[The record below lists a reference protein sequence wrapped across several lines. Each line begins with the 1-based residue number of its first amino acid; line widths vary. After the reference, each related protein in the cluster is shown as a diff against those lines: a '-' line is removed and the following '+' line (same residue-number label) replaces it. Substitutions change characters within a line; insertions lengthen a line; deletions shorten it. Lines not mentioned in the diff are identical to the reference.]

1 MPEFDLVIRGGT
13 VVDGTGIPRIR
24 ADLGVKNGRVA
35 MISGRISA
43 GGAKEIDASGCIV
56 APGAIDLHTHYDA
69 QLNWDP
75 YASLSGWFGVT
86 SLTVGQCGFG
96 FAPTRPED
104 RDLNMRM
111 MNRIEAIP
119 LESMRQGMRWDWE
132 TFPEYMDSL
141 DRQGLGVNVGALVP
155 FSPLRGYVLGMIPAR
170 ERTSVTEAELN
181 QMKQILHDS
190 MKAGAFGISADKNLE
205 DRPEDGSWLPSHVA
219 SKEEFFALAQVMS
232 EFGVGHLGWTI
243 GISDD
248 RPDQRA
254 MLAEMVRMS
263 GRPLHVVL
271 GDDEG
276 YEWLKEVRAEGLPV
290 VAQMGCVPTI
300 AEFKLSEY
308 NLFDYMPHWVQPL
321 VGTKEERIAKLAE
334 DGIRDG
340 MKQDVID
347 RPHPRTDWTQ
357 VQVVEVALER
367 NLKYEGLS
375 IADIAVAEGK
385 HPLDAFLDIALDE
398 DLETEFAHPAA
409 AQGDD
414 ARADRIASPFVHISV
429 SDGGAHTRFLVN
441 SVWPVYFLAHW
452 IREKELMTLEQAH
465 QKMSQLPAWFADMRN
480 RGTLRVGDWADI
492 MVYNMDE
499 LGLLYDKP
507 RFETDF
513 PGGEKRLVQ
522 KPTGLRNVIVNGVA
536 AGPRRGCHIRGQRL
550 HGSATRQ
557 TPSQLRHGRLN
568 SRLTARL
575 ITVKT

>member
-1 MPEFDLVIRGGT
+1 MPEFDLVIRGGI
-13 VVDGTGIPRIR
+13 VVDGTGLPRIR
-24 ADLGVKNGRVA
+24 ADVGIRDGRVA
-35 MISGRISA
+35 MVSGRINA
-43 GGAKEIDASGCIV
+43 AGAKELDASGCIV

-155 FSPLRGYVLGMIPAR
+155 FSPLSGYVLGMIPAR

-219 SKEEFFALAQVMS
+219 SKEEFLALAQVMS
-232 EFGVGHLGWTI
+232 QFGVGQIGWTI

-248 RPDQRA
+248 RPEQRD

-271 GDDEG
+271 GDEEG
-276 YEWLKEVRAEGLPV
+276 YEWLKEMREEGLPIL
-290 VAQMGCVPTI
+290 AQLGSVPTV

-308 NLFDYMPHWVQPL
+308 NLFDYMPNWVQPL
-321 VGTKEERIAKLAE
+321 VGTKEERIAKLSE
-334 DGIRDG
+334 DGIREG
-340 MKQDVID
+340 MKRDVID

-375 IADIAVAEGK
+375 IADIAEAEGK

-409 AQGDD
+409 AQSDEV
-414 ARADRIASPFVHISV
+414 RVDRLTNPFVHISV

-452 IREKELMTLEQAH
+452 IRDRELMTLEQAH
-465 QKMSQLPAWFADMRN
+465 QKMSALPAWFSDMKN
-480 RGTLRVGDWADI
+480 RGTLRVGDYADI

-522 KPTGLRNVIVNGVA
+522 KPTGIRYIVVNGTVTFVENECTNA
-536 AGPRRGCHIRGQRL
+536 LPGKL
-550 HGSATRQ
+550 
-557 TPSQLRHGRLN
+557 LRSYDMVG
-568 SRLTARL
+568 
-575 ITVKT
+575 

>member
-1 MPEFDLVIRGGT
+1 MPEFDLVIRGGI
-13 VVDGTGIPRIR
+13 VVDGTGLPRIR
-24 ADLGVKNGRVA
+24 ADVGIKDGRVA

-43 GGAKEIDASGCIV
+43 SGAKELDASGCIV

-170 ERTSVTEAELN
+170 ERTSVTEGELN
-181 QMKQILHDS
+181 QMKQILYDS

-219 SKEEFFALAQVMS
+219 SKEEFLALAQVMGQ
-232 EFGVGHLGWTI
+232 FGVGQIGWTI

-248 RPDQRA
+248 RPEQRD

-276 YEWLKEVRAEGLPV
+276 YEWLKEMRAEGLPIL
-290 VAQMGCVPTI
+290 AQQGSVPTI

-308 NLFDYMPHWVQPL
+308 NLFDYMPNWVQPL
-321 VGTKEERIAKLAE
+321 VGTKEERIAKLSE
-334 DGIRDG
+334 DGIRGG
-340 MKQDVID
+340 MKQDVLD
-347 RPHPRTDWTQ
+347 RPHARTDWTQ

-375 IADIAVAEGK
+375 IADIAEAEGK

-414 ARADRIASPFVHISV
+414 ARADRISNPFVHISV

-452 IREKELMTLEQAH
+452 IRDKELMTLEQAH
-465 QKMSQLPAWFADMRN
+465 QKMSALPAWFSDMKN
-480 RGTLRVGDWADI
+480 RGTLRVGDFADVMI
-492 MVYNMDE
+492 YNMDE

-522 KPTGLRNVIVNGVA
+522 RPTGIRYIVVNGTVTFLENECTGA
-536 AGPRRGCHIRGQRL
+536 LPGKL
-550 HGSATRQ
+550 
-557 TPSQLRHGRLN
+557 LRSYDMVG
-568 SRLTARL
+568 
-575 ITVKT
+575 

>member
-1 MPEFDLVIRGGT
+1 MPEYDLVIRGGT
-13 VVDGTGIPRIR
+13 VVDGTGLPRIR
-24 ADLGVKNGRVA
+24 ADVGIKNGRVA
-35 MISGRISA
+35 MVSGRIAA
-43 GGAKEIDASGCIV
+43 GGAKELDASGCIV

-141 DRQGLGVNVGALVP
+141 DKQGLGVNVGALVP
-155 FSPLRGYVLGMIPAR
+155 FSPLRGYVLGMMEAR
-170 ERTSVTEAELN
+170 ERTSVTESELN

-205 DRPEDGSWLPSHVA
+205 DRPEDGGWLPSHVA
-219 SKEEFFALAQVMS
+219 SKEEFLGLARVMR
-232 EFGVGHLGWTI
+232 EFGVGQIGWTI

-248 RPDQRA
+248 RPEQRD
-254 MLAEMVRMS
+254 MLAEMVRIS

-276 YEWLKEVRAEGLPV
+276 YEWLKQMRQEGLPIL
-290 VAQMGCVPTI
+290 AQQGSVPTI

-308 NLFDYMPHWVQPL
+308 NLFDYMPNWVQPL
-321 VGTKEERIAKLAE
+321 VGTKEERIAKLSE

-340 MKQDVID
+340 MKKDVID
-347 RPHPRTDWTQ
+347 RPHPRTDWSQ

-375 IADIAVAEGK
+375 IADIATAEGK

-398 DLETEFAHPAA
+398 DLETEFAHPADA
-409 AQGDD
+409 AGRDE
-414 ARADRIASPFVHISV
+414 ARAERLSNPFVSV

-452 IREKELMTLEQAH
+452 IRDYGLMSLEQGH
-465 QKMSQLPAWFADMRN
+465 QKMSALPAWFSDMKN
-480 RGTLRVGDWADI
+480 RGTLRLGDFADI

-507 RFETDF
+507 RFENDF

-522 KPTGLRNVIVNGVA
+522 KPTGMRYIIVNGAVTFIDNECTGA
-536 AGPRRGCHIRGQRL
+536 LPGKL
-550 HGSATRQ
+550 
-557 TPSQLRHGRLN
+557 LRSYDMIG
-568 SRLTARL
+568 
-575 ITVKT
+575 

>member
-1 MPEFDLVIRGGT
+1 MAEYDVVIRGGT
-13 VVDGTGIPRIR
+13 VVDGTGIPRFR
-24 ADLGVKNGRVA
+24 GDLAIKDGRVA
-35 MISGRISA
+35 MISGRINA
-43 GGAKEIDASGCIV
+43 GGAKELDASGCIV
-56 APGAIDLHTHYDA
+56 APGAVDLHTHYDA

-75 YASLSGWFGVT
+75 YASLSGQFGVT

-141 DRQGLGVNVGALVP
+141 DRQGLGVNVGCLVP

-170 ERTSVTEAELN
+170 ERTSVNENELN
-181 QMKQILHDS
+181 QMKQILHEA
-190 MKAGAFGISADKNLE
+190 MEAGAFGLSADKNLE

-219 SKEEFFALAQVMS
+219 SREEFLALSQVLGQ
-232 EFGVGHLGWTI
+232 FGVGHLGWTI

-248 RPDQRA
+248 RPAQRD

-276 YEWLKEVRAEGLPV
+276 YQWLEEMRAEGLPI
-290 VAQMGCVPTI
+290 VAQQGSVPTI
-300 AEFKLSEY
+300 SEFKLSEY
-308 NLFDYMPHWVQPL
+308 NLFDYMPNWVQPL
-321 VGTKEERIAKLAE
+321 VGTREERIAKLSE
-334 DGIRDG
+334 DGVRVG
-340 MKQDVID
+340 MKRDVIE

-357 VQVVEVALER
+357 VQVVEVVHER

-375 IADIAVAEGK
+375 IADIAEAEGK
-385 HPLDAFLDIALDE
+385 EPLDAFLDIALDE

-414 ARADRIASPFVHISV
+414 ARADHILNPYSHISV

-441 SVWPVYFLAHW
+441 SIWPVYFLGYW
-452 IREKELMTLEQAH
+452 IREKGLMTLEQAH
-465 QKMSQLPAWFADMRN
+465 QKMSAIPAWFSDMKN
-480 RGTLRVGDWADI
+480 RGTLRVGDHADV

-507 RFETDF
+507 QFATDF
-513 PGGEKRLVQ
+513 PGGEKRLIQ
-522 KPTGLRNVIVNGVA
+522 MPTGIRYILVNGTVTFQENECTGA
-536 AGPRRGCHIRGQRL
+536 LPGKL
-550 HGSATRQ
+550 
-557 TPSQLRHGRLN
+557 LRSYDQVG
-568 SRLTARL
+568 
-575 ITVKT
+575 